1 MTTVPTESTIILA
14 AIGMLGLFATAVIT
28 TYAFRRNRTTNGR
41 YQ

>member
-14 AIGMLGLFATAVIT
+14 AIGMFGIIATAVIT
-28 TYAFRRNRTTNGR
+28 TYAIRANRTGDGR